1 MRLNRPLTIGVAVG
15 AAGVLAVGVVMN
27 DQETRSPAQQF
38 EQAGSPSPSPSPTAQ
53 PQPESPDRA
62 PPFNAAQSDALE
74 FNAVLPDEPQL
85 AAVTA
90 QLQTETQTYYNRVQR
105 EADQAAQSASEP
117 MWEFNVVW
125 RPVASAVGYVSLIGR
140 SSEYRGGAH
149 PIELIDTKLMRSEN
163 GDEVPLGDLFATDW
177 PTPAM
182 TIAICEALKAAKT
195 DKIGAPTVFDEPI
208 VCAGPNSNLSTNEA
222 KFALAASTETN
233 RFGGL
238 HVFYQPYLVGA
249 YSEGSYELTIP
260 YEVFRED
267 LTKEHQPLFSGSPI
281 PLAP

>member
-1 MRLNRPLTIGVAVG
+1 MRLSRPLTIGVAAG
-15 AAGVLAVGVVMN
+15 AAGVLAVGVLMN
-27 DQETRSPAQQF
+27 DQEDGSPEQQS
-38 EQAGSPSPSPSPTAQ
+38 EEAGSPSPSLSPAAQ
-53 PQPESPDRA
+53 PQPETPNNSPS
-62 PPFNAAQSDALE
+62 FEAAESDSLE
-74 FNAVLPDEPQL
+74 FNAVLPEEPQL

-90 QLQTETQTYYNRVQR
+90 QLQTETQTYYDRVQR
-105 EADQAAQSASEP
+105 EADQAAQSSSEP

-125 RPVASAVGYVSLIGR
+125 RPVASAGGYVSLIGR

-163 GDEVPLGDLFATDW
+163 GDEVPLGDLFAAEW
-177 PTPAM
+177 PTPAV
-182 TIAICEALKAAKT
+182 TIAICEALKTAKT

-208 VCAGPNSNLSTNEA
+208 VCAGPNSNLSAKEA
-222 KFALAASTETN
+222 KFVPAASTETN

-249 YSEGSYELTIP
+249 YSEGSYELTVP

-267 LTKEHQPLFSGSPI
+267 LTKEHQPLFSGSPV